1 MLHWAQAALLAMAY
15 FGIGRFALMFAIPP
29 GYATAVWPS
38 SGIALAVLLL
48 FGNRLW
54 PGVWLGAAMLNAT
67 VSASLV
73 PAAVIASGNTLE
85 ALAAAWLIRRYIG
98 VPYRFLH
105 AEHVVIFVLTA
116 ALCAT
121 VAATIGVLPLAV
133 AHGLDWP
140 QVLWNWGTWWEGDLN
155 GMLVLTPLILAWCA
169 PAEARR
175 EAALETRWTPRRQV
189 EAAALVLLLLVVARL
204 AFGEPHGSLSFK
216 FVILPFVLWAAFRFG
231 QREVTTVIALAC
243 GIALWYTI
251 ENSGRIGGGS
261 NDALLVLLAFNN
273 VVVLTGLVLAAVLGE
288 RARAVEELRRR
299 HAELE
304 ARVEAR
310 TRELR
315 SATRAKSDF
324 LATMSHEL
332 RTPLNSLL
340 ILAGLLRDNGEK
352 NLSARQIQYAQTIHA
367 AGTDLLMLIN
377 EILEL
382 ARIEAGA
389 APALDIAPLKTAA
402 LVTQVENTFR
412 PVAAEKGLDFRIDV
426 AAAPAEID
434 TDARRLQQVLK
445 NLLANAFKFTRQG
458 GVTLRISRARGG
470 WPATHESLNAARDV
484 IAFTVAD
491 TGIGI
496 PLDRQEAV
504 FEAFQQADRATSVEF
519 GGTGLGLS
527 ISRELSRLLGGE
539 IVLESLPGH
548 GSSFTLYLP
557 QPAPPQ
563 PAATPEPPVLRR

>member
-1 MLHWAQAALLAMAY
+1 VLHWAQAALLAMAY
-15 FGIGRFALMFAIPP
+15 FGIGRFALVFAIPP

-38 SGIALAVLLL
+38 SGIALAALLL

-54 PGVWLGAAMLNAT
+54 PGVWLGAAILNAT
-67 VSASLV
+67 VAASLL
-73 PAAVIASGNTLE
+73 PAAAIATGNTLE

-98 VPYRFLH
+98 VPYRFLR

-121 VAATIGVLPLAV
+121 IAATVGVLPLAL
-133 AHGLDWP
+133 AHDLGW
-140 QVLWNWGTWWEGDLN
+140 QQALWNWGTWWEGDLT
-155 GMLVLTPLILAWCA
+155 GILVVTPLILAWCA
-169 PAEARR
+169 PESARR
-175 EAALETRWTPRRQV
+175 EAPLETRWTTRRQG
-189 EAAALVLLLLVVARL
+189 EAVALVLLLLGVARI
-204 AFGEPHGSLSFK
+204 AFGEPYGSLSFQ
-216 FVILPFVLWAAFRFG
+216 FVILPFILWAAFRFG

-243 GIALWYTI
+243 GIAVWYTL
-251 ENSGRIGGGS
+251 ETGRRLDAGG
-261 NDALLVLLAFNN
+261 NEALLVLLAFNN
-273 VVVLTGLVLAAVLGE
+273 VAVLTGLVLAAVLGE
-288 RARAVEELRRR
+288 RARAMEQLHRR

-304 ARVEAR
+304 ARVDER
-310 TRELR
+310 TRELQ

-340 ILAGLLRDNGEK
+340 ILAGLLRDNVEK
-352 NLSARQIQYAQTIHA
+352 NLSARQVQYAQTIHA

-382 ARIEAGA
+382 ARIESGV
-389 APALDIAPLKTAA
+389 APALDIVPTKVAA
-402 LVTQVENTFR
+402 VVTQVENTFR
-412 PVAAEKGLDFRIDV
+412 PVASEKGLDFRIDTSN
-426 AAAPAEID
+426 APAQLD

-458 GVTLRISRARGG
+458 GVTLRIARVRSG
-470 WPATHESLNAARDV
+470 WPAGHGTLNAAREV
-484 IAFTVAD
+484 IAFTIAD

-496 PLDRQEAV
+496 ALDRQEAV
-504 FEAFQQADRATSVEF
+504 FEAFQQADRSTSVEF

-539 IVLESLPGH
+539 IVLESMPGR

-557 QPAPPQ
+557 QPAPSQ
-563 PAATPEPPVLRR
+563 PAEPPVLRR